1 MLSSHLS
8 CSAICEDMSFA
19 VVAAVLQSWGYK
31 WGKDQG
37 EFDPDRWCCW
47 TKFSWSLPPH
57 FLFCWKENTLFVQ
70 ATVDSCSSCT
80 KCISRGHSAQNAQV
94 FFLAFKYVFY
104 LALHRSICESFSW
117 NPKRHKLELK
127 LEFI

>member
-37 EFDPDRWCCW
+37 EFDPNRWCCW

-70 ATVDSCSSCT
+70 ATVDSCSSSPSVFPEDT
-80 KCISRGHSAQNAQV
+80 VLKMLRYSFLHLNMFSILPCIEV
-94 FFLAFKYVFY
+94 FVSHFL
-104 LALHRSICESFSW
+104 W